1 MQYEIKCKNDCMHRA
16 GGVCGLNIAVK
27 NSLFPEEKVPCIYYA
42 KKIPKHEKD
51 LFPSPTF

>member
-1 MQYEIKCKNDCMHRA
+1 MQYEIKCKNDCMHRT
-16 GGVCGLNIAVK
+16 GGACGLNIAVK